1 MTIAVFIIWYIAGL
15 LNGLMDSIQQH
26 DSYANW
32 GHFFSRDSWK
42 DRYDS
47 NHTFLEKA
55 MQASINAWH
64 IAKWLSLAFI
74 AISVGLFSYYG
85 NLVVI
90 APIGIV
96 VLPIMLLSLYGI
108 GFRTSYR

>member
-1 MTIAVFIIWYIAGL
+1 MIIVVFLIWYIAGL

-42 DRYDS
+42 DRYDN
-47 NHTFLEKA
+47 NHTFLEGT

-64 IAKWLSLAFI
+64 IAKWLSVVLI
-74 AISVGLFSYYG
+74 SISVGLFGYYCHPS
-85 NLVVI
+85 I
-90 APIGIV
+90 TAPIGIP
-96 VLPIMLLSLYGI
+96 LLTLMLISLYGI